1 MKLVI
6 NRNQSAKTGM
16 FGGHK
21 GMSFT
26 LSCRVL
32 LTPEETALIA
42 KYKAENHPLTFTTDR
57 EGNKLAKDT
66 VSSLMRGSTQELSD
80 ITILLENEQV
90 IKDACAGF
98 KQLLTVMET
107 FGGEEVVEF

>member
-1 MKLVI
+1 MKLII
-6 NRNQSAKTGM
+6 NRNQSAKTGL

-26 LSCRVL
+26 LSCRVV

-57 EGNKLAKDT
+57 EGNKLPKDT
-66 VSSLMRGSTQELSD
+66 VSSLMRGVTEEVDD
-80 ITILLENEQV
+80 ITILLNNEQV
-90 IKDACAGF
+90 KKDACAEF
-98 KQLLTVMET
+98 KQLLTVMAT